1 MPPCIP
7 TAASGPPPVPPRTPC
22 LPLRIAWPRRRS
34 GPPIRRS
41 ATPCRGDPRQVTA
54 KPNTPM
60 AAPKKNITA
69 QEAVARLSKKR
80 DVKITPQNEI
90 QVLKP
95 FSPKKVGDVGNGSWG
110 LIDMLVRYYGFK
122 LYYVGGFSSTPGGVS
137 TAAWPP
143 DPELIPRPPSP
154 ESPVPFRCPEALVP

>member
-1 MPPCIP
+1 
-7 TAASGPPPVPPRTPC
+7 
-22 LPLRIAWPRRRS
+22 
-34 GPPIRRS
+34 
-41 ATPCRGDPRQVTA
+41 
-54 KPNTPM
+54 M
-60 AAPKKNITA
+60 AARRKNITA

-122 LYYVGGFSSTPGGVS
+122 LYYVGGFS
-137 TAAWPP
+137 
-143 DPELIPRPPSP
+143 
-154 ESPVPFRCPEALVP
+154 